1 MNTREKILEVSLD
14 MFAKQGYTAVS
25 IRDICK
31 QVGIKE
37 SSVYYH
43 FKNKQSIFDEF
54 INKFTEIA
62 NGMIIQLENGLTDG
76 EGSFS
81 DSFNSVANVFF
92 EKYLMDDFCNKV
104 MRVMLIEQLGND
116 DVCKLYQEWLLDKP
130 LQIQSKIFQTLMNFG
145 IIPNCDSQYLA
156 IKYYSPIYF
165 YANKWLFSEELT
177 EKNKTAFREAAYKH
191 IQMFFMEMGGNR

>member
-1 MNTREKILEVSLD
+1 MTTREKILEVSLD

-31 QVGIKE
+31 KVGIKE

-54 INKFTEIA
+54 INKFTETA

-116 DVCKLYQEWLLDKP
+116 DVRKLYREWLLDKP
-130 LQIQSKIFQTLMNFG
+130 LQIQSKIFQTLMNFD

-156 IKYYSPIYF
+156 TIYRYKAYYDKITKTELQTILLAS
-165 YANKWLFSEELT
+165 AKWSDVMLLD
-177 EKNKTAFREAAYKH
+177 KK
-191 IQMFFMEMGGNR
+191 

>member
-1 MNTREKILEVSLD
+1 MTTREKILEVSLD

-31 QVGIKE
+31 KVGIKE

-54 INKFTEIA
+54 INKFTETA

-92 EKYLMDDFCNKV
+92 EKYLMDVTN
-104 MRVMLIEQLGND
+104 
-116 DVCKLYQEWLLDKP
+116 
-130 LQIQSKIFQTLMNFG
+130 SKQNLSNI
-145 IIPNCDSQYLA
+145 D
-156 IKYYSPIYF
+156 
-165 YANKWLFSEELT
+165 EL
-177 EKNKTAFREAAYKH
+177 
-191 IQMFFMEMGGNR
+191 

>member
-1 MNTREKILEVSLD
+1 MTTREKILEVSLD

-31 QVGIKE
+31 KVGIKE

-54 INKFTEIA
+54 INKFTETA

-81 DSFNSVANVFF
+81 DSFNFVANVFF

-116 DVCKLYQEWLLDKP
+116 DVRKLYREWLLDKP
-130 LQIQSKIFQTLMNFG
+130 LQIQSKNLSNI
-145 IIPNCDSQYLA
+145 D
-156 IKYYSPIYF
+156 
-165 YANKWLFSEELT
+165 EL
-177 EKNKTAFREAAYKH
+177 
-191 IQMFFMEMGGNR
+191 

>member
-1 MNTREKILEVSLD
+1 MTTREKILEVSLD

-31 QVGIKE
+31 KVGIKE

-43 FKNKQSIFDEF
+43 FKNKQ
-54 INKFTEIA
+54 
-62 NGMIIQLENGLTDG
+62 
-76 EGSFS
+76 
-81 DSFNSVANVFF
+81 
-92 EKYLMDDFCNKV
+92 
-104 MRVMLIEQLGND
+104 
-116 DVCKLYQEWLLDKP
+116 WLLDKP
-130 LQIQSKIFQTLMNFG
+130 LQIQSKIFQTLMNFD

-177 EKNKTAFREAAYKH
+177 EENKIAFREAAYKH
-191 IQMFFMEMGGNR
+191 IQIFFTEMGENK

>member
-1 MNTREKILEVSLD
+1 MTTREKILEVSLD

-31 QVGIKE
+31 KVGIKE

-54 INKFTEIA
+54 INKFTETA

-116 DVCKLYQEWLLDKP
+116 DVRKLYREWLLDKP
-130 LQIQSKIFQTLMNFG
+130 LQIQSKIFQTLTNFD

-156 IKYYSPIYF
+156 TIYRYKAYYDKITKTELQTILLAS
-165 YANKWLFSEELT
+165 AKWSDVMLLD
-177 EKNKTAFREAAYKH
+177 KK
-191 IQMFFMEMGGNR
+191 